1 MNVTYSYPPFMDNIL
16 YIVLV
21 LGLIVSLFVNR
32 KMSKESDRPQG
43 IMGWLYV
50 ALVVVSVITLFAG
63 SVAIFTS
70 QVYLIVASP
79 KYQSTV
85 VGVKSEWVQQAHED
99 SDGDTYYETVQM
111 HTAVLEFYDG
121 DGNLHRLRND
131 ISSRNKPSLGKKVTV
146 TYNDGEMREF
156 SWRSFLVLIG
166 LATFMILLGLG
177 SAFIVFF
184 AFNISNERLKVFGAA
199 FLIYY
204 LIPASMCFM
213 AGAMLYAILS
223 HHVYGGNMSGLE
235 QVVLFFFSI
244 VIMICIYSYFK
255 YFLLDDEESMEDSL

>member
-1 MNVTYSYPPFMDNIL
+1 MCIRGSI
-16 YIVLV
+16 
-21 LGLIVSLFVNR
+21 
-32 KMSKESDRPQG
+32 
-43 IMGWLYV
+43 YV
-50 ALVVVSVITLFAG
+50 ALVVVSVTSLFAG
-63 SVAIFTS
+63 SVTMFTS

-85 VGVKSEWVQQAHED
+85 VDVKSEWVQQAHED

-121 DGNLHRLRND
+121 DGNLRRLRND

-146 TYNDGEMREF
+146 TYNDGEVREL
-156 SWRSFLVLIG
+156 SWRSFFVLIG
-166 LATFMILLGLG
+166 IATFMILFGLG

-184 AFNISNERLKVFGAA
+184 AFNISNERLKVFGVA

-204 LIPASMCFM
+204 LVPAGMCFM

-223 HHVYGGNMSGLE
+223 HHVYGGNMSALE

-244 VIMICIYSYFK
+244 VLMVCIYSYFK
-255 YFLLDDEESMEDSL
+255 YFLLDDEESREDSL